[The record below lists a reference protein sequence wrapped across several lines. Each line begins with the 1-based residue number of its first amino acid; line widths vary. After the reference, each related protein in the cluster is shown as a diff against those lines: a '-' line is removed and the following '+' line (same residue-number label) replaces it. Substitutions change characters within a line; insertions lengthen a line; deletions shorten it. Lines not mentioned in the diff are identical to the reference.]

1 MTRRARRSRRWYK
14 RGVDQLKVSVR
25 AEGSCTLVTLTGE
38 SDANTR
44 QLLRDLLE
52 SEAPPDAHRLI
63 IDLSGLRFIDSAGVH
78 ALIEVRA
85 VLRDRGGEL
94 ALVAPQPV
102 VARVLNLIGADQL
115 IPVYADLA
123 AALAAAGS

>member
-1 MTRRARRSRRWYK
+1 M
-14 RGVDQLKVSVR
+14 SVR
-25 AEGSCTLVTLTGE
+25 AEGSYTLVTLAGE

-44 QLLRDLLE
+44 QSLRDLLE
-52 SEAPPDAHRLI
+52 SEATRDVRHLI

-78 ALIEVRA
+78 VLVDVRA
-85 VLRDRGGEL
+85 ILHGRDGEL

-102 VARVLNLIGADQL
+102 VARVMSLAGVDQL
-115 IPVYADLA
+115 IPVYANLD